1 MSPTPSGRLPC
12 SVAIFGS
19 TGTAMPYTRAS
30 VASPRDATVSAARL
44 RDDVSR
50 LIPIVNVTTIVNVS
64 KQESNRQTPR
74 PTRRMGDTLRAAR
87 EARRLSTQA
96 AAAAADIST
105 GYLFKLESGFVG
117 TPSPRV
123 LHRLAGVLDLG
134 YWQLMELAGYVVPDA
149 GAEAGTGSQ
158 AAPAPA
164 PDPIL
169 RIAESLEAIRD
180 ELITVR
186 KILESREHDGQS
198 GAAE

>member
-1 MSPTPSGRLPC
+1 M
-12 SVAIFGS
+12 
-19 TGTAMPYTRAS
+19 
-30 VASPRDATVSAARL
+30 
-44 RDDVSR
+44 
-50 LIPIVNVTTIVNVS
+50 S

>member
-1 MSPTPSGRLPC
+1 M
-12 SVAIFGS
+12 
-19 TGTAMPYTRAS
+19 
-30 VASPRDATVSAARL
+30 
-44 RDDVSR
+44 
-50 LIPIVNVTTIVNVS
+50 S

-87 EARRLSTQA
+87 ESRRLSTQA

-149 GAEAGTGSQ
+149 GADADAGRP
-158 AAPAPA
+158 AAPAPP
-164 PDPIL
+164 PDPLL

-180 ELITVR
+180 ELTTVR
-186 KILESREHDGQS
+186 KILESRDRGGES
-198 GAAE
+198 GATG